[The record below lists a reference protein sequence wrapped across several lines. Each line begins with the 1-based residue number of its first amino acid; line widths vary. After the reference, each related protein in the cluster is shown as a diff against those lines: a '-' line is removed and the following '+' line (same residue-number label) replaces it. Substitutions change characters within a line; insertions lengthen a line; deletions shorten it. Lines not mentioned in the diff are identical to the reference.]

1 MRQRSSRSPAARGR
15 AGAVS
20 ENEFII
26 ARPGQFFPM
35 LPTRGKALPTPILNL
50 AFEISPGLIAGRKTV
65 LSIMNLKSLVLLFCL
80 LASVFDAA
88 AAFRAGIA
96 VRNVTPDPLLPVSG
110 GVGPG
115 HAATRKEGELTVRA
129 LVFEQDDLRVAIV
142 SADFLG
148 FPAILGNRVRAAVK
162 GIAAANILIGATHT
176 HSAPDCYGFPDG
188 KGGTSSDP
196 KYLEI
201 VCTRMAE
208 AINEAVEKLQPAR
221 LKIATG
227 EAKGGI
233 AYNYYAPELYDRR
246 CNVIQA
252 LDASGKAFAT
262 LVNYAVHPEV
272 LGNDQGICS
281 PDLIGPLYDR
291 IAASGG
297 GTGIFMNSA
306 QGGMVTAD
314 NRRPNGGEA
323 RNWEECGRIGKL
335 LADEALRM
343 VQGAPEQASPKL
355 FCAARS
361 VSFPVDSKLMRAL
374 LKTLPGGAA
383 AADGKLS
390 TQMNVV
396 NLGDAQILTIPGEA
410 LPNIGY
416 YLKRKM
422 HGKHN
427 LLFGLT
433 NDAFGY
439 ILTKEDYN
447 SFKRY
452 DYISQTSLGEQ
463 TGEVLVNEA
472 LKFVNECPQPE
483 ALAQQ

>member
-1 MRQRSSRSPAARGR
+1 MK
-15 AGAVS
+15 
-20 ENEFII
+20 
-26 ARPGQFFPM
+26 
-35 LPTRGKALPTPILNL
+35 LK
-50 AFEISPGLIAGRKTV
+50 
-65 LSIMNLKSLVLLFCL
+65 LSVLLFCL
-80 LASVFDAA
+80 AVSALDAA

-115 HAATRKEGELTVRA
+115 HPATRKEGDLTVRA
-129 LVFEQDDLRVAIV
+129 LVFEQDGTRVAIV

-148 FPAILGNRVRAAVK
+148 FPATLGNRVRAAVK
-162 GIAAANILIGATHT
+162 AVAATNILIGATHT

-188 KGGTSSDP
+188 KGGTASDP
-196 KYLEI
+196 KYLEL
-201 VCTRMAE
+201 VCTRMTE
-208 AINEAVEKLQPAR
+208 AINEAVAKLQPAR

-227 EAKGGI
+227 EAKGKI
-233 AYNYYAPELYDRR
+233 AYNYYAAQLYDPR

-252 LDASGKAFAT
+252 LDASGKPFAT

-272 LGNDQGICS
+272 LGNSVGICS

-291 IAASGG
+291 IAEQGG

-314 NRRPNGGEA
+314 NRSDSGDSRTWA
-323 RNWEECGRIGKL
+323 ECLRIGNL
-335 LADEALRM
+335 LADEALRIIKD
-343 VQGAPEQASPKL
+343 AEEQSSPKL
-355 FCAARS
+355 FCAART
-361 VSFPVDSKLMRAL
+361 VSFPVDSPLMRAL
-374 LKTLPGGAA
+374 LKELPGGAA
-383 AADGKLS
+383 ATDGKLT
-390 TQMNVV
+390 TQMNLV
-396 NLGDAQILTIPGEA
+396 NVGTAQILTIPGEA
-410 LPNIGY
+410 LPNIGF

-422 HGKHN
+422 RGEHN

-452 DYISQTSLGEQ
+452 SYVSQTSLGER

-472 LKFVNECPQPE
+472 LKFVGECPRPGE
-483 ALAQQ
+483 